1 MSRVTPSRTIRS
13 GIGQIILLALL
24 FFAPLAQAES
34 MRLFELQHRSSE
46 ELIPLL
52 RPLLEPGAGISGSAY
67 TLMVR
72 SSEKDLAQ
80 LAELLEQLDQPQRQL
95 LISVRQGHQRIE
107 AGEGGAIDANGEQ
120 NRVRIYGTR
129 RQQLDS
135 QDQQLRVQEGSWA
148 TIKSGVALPQVIQR
162 RQQGPGGSSEEQGIE
177 YREVDSGFEVRPR
190 VSGEQVTLEIRPFH
204 ARPSPSG
211 GGVIEQQE
219 IITTIRGPLGEW
231 MELGGVLESQRRSG
245 HGTIHATRER
255 DRLQRNVQVK
265 VESLP

>member
-1 MSRVTPSRTIRS
+1 MSRATPPHTIRS

-24 FFAPLAQAES
+24 FFSPLTLADS
-34 MRLFELQHRSSE
+34 LRLFELKHRSSE
-46 ELIPLL
+46 ELIPML
-52 RPLLEPGAGISGSAY
+52 RPLLEPGAGISGSGF

-72 SSEKDLAQ
+72 SSEQDLAQ
-80 LAELLEQLDQPQRQL
+80 LTELLEQLDQPQRQL
-95 LISVRQGHQRIE
+95 LISLRQGHQSSE
-107 AGEGGAIDANGEQ
+107 AGEGGAIDVNGEQ

-135 QDQQLRVQEGSWA
+135 LDQQLRVQEGDWA

-162 RQQGPGGSSEEQGIE
+162 RQQGPGGGIEEQGIE

-231 MELGGVLESQRRSG
+231 MDLGGVLESQRRSG

-265 VESLP
+265 VESIP